1 MSIKSK
7 IILNGIKKD
16 LPTVKIIE
24 PYQPEVIEC
33 ETKEDFME
41 ILAADKE
48 KYNVM
53 TTQKLNKTFKI
64 PGYKITKI
72 KGEIC
77 LRNIKPCEKL
87 KTRDDVEDM
96 TEINC
101 EWSHI
106 NEEIKNIK
114 DAFNQLSDQVEQIK
128 LLLFNDKN

>member
-33 ETKEDFME
+33 DTKEDFME

-87 KTRDDVEDM
+87 KTEEAKDV
-96 TEINC
+96 
-101 EWSHI
+101 I

>member
-87 KTRDDVEDM
+87 KTEEAEDV
-96 TEINC
+96 
-101 EWSHI
+101 I